1 MKYLDKY
8 QLVTLEDNKKY
19 VVIDSIIHEDNNFV
33 YLINTKDIKDQLMAL
48 VSKENDIINIDS
60 LDYQSE
66 DNKELIN
73 TLSDKFIN
81 SIANINDMG
90 DLIGN
95 E

>member
-1 MKYLDKY
+1 
-8 QLVTLEDNKKY
+8 
-19 VVIDSIIHEDNNFV
+19 
-33 YLINTKDIKDQLMAL
+33 MAL

-81 SIANINDMG
+81 SIAHINDMG